1 MDAAGRRLAARRVLA
16 GWQRWEVDDPL
27 AAPWGYLVGIGPHGV
42 LIPEPLPDHPRSHL
56 RHWLAPPQWSA
67 AALAVHGTTR
77 QGNHSLATSREVRVV
92 WLCDREGQT
101 ASILVPPGTAPAPAE
116 VTHRPR
122 PTDPGPFRCLDG
134 RWPTLGELL
143 WEGLRRPTP
152 HG

>member
-1 MDAAGRRLAARRVLA
+1 MDAAGRRLAVRRVLA

-27 AAPWGYLVGIGPHGV
+27 AA
-42 LIPEPLPDHPRSHL
+42 PLPDHPRSHL

-77 QGNHSLATSREVRVV
+77 QGSHSLATSREVRVV

-122 PTDPGPFRCLDG
+122 PNDPGPFRCLDG